1 MKASVNKILKS
12 DLTKNYGFPVTYVDE
27 DQVTHSFNVFTNDQ
41 FRQIVKQMFGERTYN
56 DWDDESVIASLV
68 ADFQASF
75 DAWKAIRQDT
85 YGRRMFALSVKFNP
99 LENYRSHEERE
110 GSFEHGRTETLSF
123 TGRKEKTTDDTY
135 LERTHTNLKETT
147 TDDTYVER
155 THTNLKETTKDD
167 SYIERTHTNLKET
180 TTDDTYVERTHTN
193 LKETTTDD
201 SFIERSYDDYVET
214 TKDDSYV
221 EHSNTNY
228 KETTKDDS
236 YVEHSWGNNYEE
248 TYGHGQQVHR
258 HEISADDAT
267 TYVAGSQ
274 DTDLTYDD
282 TKSITGTTKDQH
294 GYTSNGITKEISGS
308 TKDQNGCTDGKTI
321 EQAGS
326 YKDQHGQTLN
336 GHVVE
341 TTGSYKDQ
349 HGQTLNGHVV
359 ETTGSYKDQHG
370 QTLNGHVVET
380 TGSYKDQHGFTDG
393 IIKETSGSYRD
404 THGYTDGL
412 IREQFGT
419 ETRANSGTDLDG
431 YSLDRYGNIG
441 VTTSQQML
449 ASDLDLLKYDISMMA
464 IKEFISQYTYFSYEV
479 E

>member
-1 MKASVNKILKS
+1 MKESLVKLLKM

-27 DQVTHSFNVFTNDQ
+27 DQVTHSYNVFSDTQ
-41 FRQIVKQMFGERTYN
+41 FRQIVKQMFGSRLYN
-56 DWDDESVIASLV
+56 DWDDESVLSGLLS
-68 ADFQASF
+68 DFQASF

-85 YGRRMFALSVKFNP
+85 YGRRMFALDVKFNP

-110 GSFEHGRTETLSF
+110 GSFEHGHTETLSF
-123 TGRKEKTTDDTY
+123 DD
-135 LERTHTNLKETT
+135 RKETT
-147 TDDTYVER
+147 TDDSYVER

-180 TTDDTYVERTHTN
+180 TTDDTFVERTHTDF
-193 LKETTTDD
+193 KETTTDD
-201 SFIERSYDDYVET
+201 T
-214 TKDDSYV
+214 YV

-236 YVEHSWGNNYEE
+236 FVEHSWSNNYTE
-248 TYGHGQQVHR
+248 TYGHGQQTHT
-258 HEISADDAT
+258 HNLSADDAST
-267 TYVAGSQ
+267 FVAGSQ
-274 DTDLTYDD
+274 DIDSAYDD
-282 TKSITGTTKDQH
+282 TKEIEGTTKDQN
-294 GYTSNGITKEISGS
+294 GYTTNGLTKEISGS
-308 TKDQNGCTDGKTI
+308 TKDQHGFTDGIIKETS
-321 EQAGS
+321 GS

-349 HGQTLNGHVV
+349 HGQTLNGH
-359 ETTGSYKDQHG
+359 T
-370 QTLNGHVVET
+370 VET

-393 IIKETSGSYRD
+393 IVRETSGSYRD

-412 IREQFGT
+412 IREQSGT

-431 YSLDRYGNIG
+431 YTLDRYGNIG

-449 ASDLDLLKYDISMMA
+449 ASDLDLLKYDIAMTA
-464 IKEFISQYTYFSYEV
+464 IKEFIQQYTYILCEV
-479 E
+479 D

>member
-1 MKASVNKILKS
+1 MKESLVKLLKM

-27 DQVTHSFNVFTNDQ
+27 DQVTHSYNVFSDTQ
-41 FRQIVKQMFGERTYN
+41 FRQIVKQMFGSRLYN
-56 DWDDESVIASLV
+56 DWDDESVLSGLLS
-68 ADFQASF
+68 DFQASF

-85 YGRRMFALSVKFNP
+85 YGRRMFALDVKFNP

-110 GSFEHGRTETLSF
+110 GSFEHGHTETLSF
-123 TGRKEKTTDDTY
+123 DDRKETTTDDSY
-135 LERTHTNLKETT
+135 VERTHTNLKETT
-147 TDDTYVER
+147 KDDSYIER

-180 TTDDTYVERTHTN
+180 TTDDTFVERTHTDF
-193 LKETTTDD
+193 KETTTDD
-201 SFIERSYDDYVET
+201 T
-214 TKDDSYV
+214 YV

-236 YVEHSWGNNYEE
+236 FVEHSWSNNYTE
-248 TYGHGQQVHR
+248 TYGHGQQTHT
-258 HEISADDAT
+258 HNLSADDAST
-267 TYVAGSQ
+267 FVAGSQ
-274 DTDLTYDD
+274 DIDSAYDD
-282 TKSITGTTKDQH
+282 TKEIEGTTKDQN
-294 GYTSNGITKEISGS
+294 GYTTNGLTKEISGS
-308 TKDQNGCTDGKTI
+308 TKDQHGFTDGIIKETS
-321 EQAGS
+321 GS

-349 HGQTLNGHVV
+349 HGQTLNGH
-359 ETTGSYKDQHG
+359 T
-370 QTLNGHVVET
+370 VET

-393 IIKETSGSYRD
+393 IVRETSGSYRD

-412 IREQFGT
+412 IREQSGT

-431 YSLDRYGNIG
+431 YTLDRYGNIG

-449 ASDLDLLKYDISMMA
+449 ASDLDLLKYDIAMTA
-464 IKEFISQYTYFSYEV
+464 IKEFIQQYTYILCEV
-479 E
+479 D

>member
-1 MKASVNKILKS
+1 MKESVSKILKM
-12 DLTKNYGFPVTYVDE
+12 DLTKDYSFPVTYVDE
-27 DQVTHSFNVFTNDQ
+27 ESVTHSFNVFTNDQ
-41 FRQIVKQMFGERTYN
+41 FRQIVKQMFGQRQYN
-56 DWDDESVIASLV
+56 DWDDESVLSGLIT
-68 ADFQASF
+68 DFQNSF
-75 DAWKAIRQDT
+75 EAWKAIRQDT

-110 GSFEHGRTETLSF
+110 GSFEHGHTETLSF
-123 TGRKEKTTDDTY
+123 DDRKETTTDDSY
-135 LERTHTNLKETT
+135 VERTHTNLKETT
-147 TDDTYVER
+147 KDDTYVER

-167 SYIERTHTNLKET
+167 SYVERTHTNLKET
-180 TTDDTYVERTHTN
+180 TTDDTFVERTHTN

-201 SFIERSYDDYVET
+201 TFVERTHTDFKET
-214 TKDDSYV
+214 TTDDTFV
-221 EHSNTNY
+221 EHTNSNY

-236 YVEHSWGNNYEE
+236 YVEHSWNNNYTE
-248 TYGHGQQVHR
+248 TYGHGQQTHT
-258 HEISADDAT
+258 HNLSADDAST
-267 TYVAGSQ
+267 FVAGSQ
-274 DTDLTYDD
+274 DIDSAYDD
-282 TKSITGTTKDQH
+282 TKEISGTTKDQH
-294 GYTSNGITKEISGS
+294 GYISNGLTKEISGS
-308 TKDQNGCTDGKTI
+308 TKDQHGYTDGIIKETS
-321 EQAGS
+321 GS

-370 QTLNGHVVET
+370 QTLNGHTVET

-393 IIKETSGSYRD
+393 VVRETSGSYRD
-404 THGYTDGL
+404 THGYTNGL
-412 IREQFGT
+412 IREQSGT

-449 ASDLDLLKYDISMMA
+449 ASDLDLLKYDITMCA
-464 IKEFISQYTYFSYEV
+464 IKEFMQQYTYISCEV
-479 E
+479 D